1 MIPIDDSSATAFV
14 LTTLVVALVLY
25 VWTAVAL
32 SAVFRK
38 SGEDGWK
45 AWVPVLN
52 AMVLLKQGGLPGL
65 SFLLVLIPIVGLP
78 IVWVLTVTACY
89 RISVSFG
96 HGAGMTVLAAIALP
110 VWASILGF
118 GPSRWLGAD
127 APAVAGPRRTAA
139 PDDFDPFA
147 RRELSPF
154 APLFGTAEVPEHAQD
169 AAGSGAV
176 TPSAVAPAAA
186 PVVVSPASAPVS
198 EPVAVSPTPA
208 PVTAPVESVPEIE
221 RVPAADAFA
230 REAQR
235 EPLTAKPVAPEPAAA
250 SPVAAAPV
258 SAPPPAAPLSTAAP
272 TRVDPAPAQPVPAA
286 AILHTAERSPDPFD
300 EVTGAAPDAPHPISA
315 VSTTFDRPPV
325 TTMPPVT
332 RLPAAA
338 VGPRPDEAEPWAP
351 QPDLRSDGF
360 PELSGEVSAIAGAPD
375 AGGPRSA
382 RGSVSAQYAREAPPE
397 FVGDA
402 LDETIITRRRRTA
415 WSLIPPSGAP
425 VPLRTDTVLVGRK
438 PLADPA
444 YPGAQLVSVDDGT
457 VSKTHAILR
466 LQGDRWFVTDLNS
479 TNGVLFATFMGTEVE
494 ATPGV
499 EIEAGERF
507 FLGDAEVKLQRSDG

>member
-1 MIPIDDSSATAFV
+1 MIPIEDTSTTAFV
-14 LTTLVVALVLY
+14 LTTLVVTLVLY
-25 VWTAVAL
+25 VWTALAL

-38 SGEDGWK
+38 SGEEGWK
-45 AWVPVLN
+45 PWVPVLN
-52 AMVLLKQGGLPGL
+52 AMMLLKLGGLPGL
-65 SFLLVLIPIVGLP
+65 SFLLVLIPIVGLV
-78 IVWVLTVTACY
+78 IVWVLIVTACY

-96 HGAGMTVLAAIALP
+96 HGAAMTVLAAIALP
-110 VWASILGF
+110 LWASILGW

-127 APAVAGPRRTAA
+127 ASVAAGPRRTASV
-139 PDDFDPFA
+139 DEFDPFA

-154 APLFGTAEVPEHAQD
+154 APLFGTPEVAEPAQD
-169 AAGSGAV
+169 AASPRAA
-176 TPSAVAPAAA
+176 TPSVVKPSAEPVTVAVATEPPVAAPPAPEPAASVPAPADPAVAVPAAA
-186 PVVVSPASAPVS
+186 PV
-198 EPVAVSPTPA
+198 PVASTREEPA
-208 PVTAPVESVPEIE
+208 PS
-221 RVPAADAFA
+221 
-230 REAQR
+230 
-235 EPLTAKPVAPEPAAA
+235 
-250 SPVAAAPV
+250 
-258 SAPPPAAPLSTAAP
+258 
-272 TRVDPAPAQPVPAA
+272 PAPAVPLPTVPPAHITSSPAEPVPAA
-286 AILHTAERSPDPFD
+286 SAALHTAQRTPDPFD

-332 RLPAAA
+332 RLPAAT
-338 VGPRPDEAEPWAP
+338 VSPRPSEDEPWAP

-397 FVGDA
+397 FSGDA
-402 LDETIITRRRRTA
+402 LDETIITRRRRTT

-425 VPLRTDTVLVGRK
+425 VPLRADVVLVGRK
-438 PLADPA
+438 PLPDPA

-457 VSKTHAILR
+457 VSKTHAMLR
-466 LQGDRWFVTDLNS
+466 LQADRWFVTDLDS

-494 ATPGV
+494 ATPRV